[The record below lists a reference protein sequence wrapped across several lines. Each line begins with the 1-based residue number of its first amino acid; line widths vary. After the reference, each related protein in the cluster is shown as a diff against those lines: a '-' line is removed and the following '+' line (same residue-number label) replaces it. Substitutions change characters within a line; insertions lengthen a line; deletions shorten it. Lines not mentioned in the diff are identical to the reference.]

1 MGNNDPIKHDKSQ
14 ETMLNYD
21 DSAIQ
26 NLKDST
32 IKQGSGDNFTASEE
46 KPAATMYGYP
56 AKMVSKITP
65 LNKKGKM
72 SPCYKTGGPYEDE
85 FKLPEAE
92 SASGFEESKKG
103 LGGIG
108 KRVKHALDKFKQ
120 KSSGNDFNRHVS
132 QKL

>member
-14 ETMLNYD
+14 ETILNYD
-21 DSAIQ
+21 DSAIE
-26 NLKDST
+26 NLKNST
-32 IKQGSGDNFTASEE
+32 IKQGSGDNFIVSEE

-72 SPCYKTGGPYEDE
+72 SPCYKTGGPYEGE

-92 SASGFEESKKG
+92 SASGFEESKRG
-103 LGGIG
+103 LGGFG